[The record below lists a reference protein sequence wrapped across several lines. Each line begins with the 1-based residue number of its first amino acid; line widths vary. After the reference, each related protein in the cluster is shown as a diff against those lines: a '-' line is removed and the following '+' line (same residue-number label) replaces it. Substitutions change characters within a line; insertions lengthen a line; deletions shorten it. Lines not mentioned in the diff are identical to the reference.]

1 MADAAADYL
10 RTLHTSD
17 RARAAA
23 WDAVYAADDADAQ
36 RRLKELPFSDDVRAD
51 LWDIRQGASVS
62 GGSAPQAATAEQFM
76 DPSQVPQGSALRRFV
91 GNVAEQLNPITAA
104 KGIYQAVSDPR
115 ATINNLIDAQA
126 QQFSQAGQAFT
137 EGRMSEALGHGM
149 AGVLPV
155 IGPAAAGAGEQ
166 IASGDVAGGLGTG
179 LGLMAAT
186 VGPRA
191 KTVAKETVRIGSEIA
206 PKAAARVAGWAER
219 GAAERVADVMSPKV
233 GPNKTRFGNQAEKV
247 APAVARDLAT
257 DGAPL
262 TREGFRTQIQG
273 KLAEAE
279 AGLDAAA
286 DARNATAPIE
296 TRTIIDALREKRR
309 QLTAEAVQADRRYP
323 QYEGSARV
331 ARAGDEFQA
340 SGAVGTAD
348 VSPHQRGYRT
358 LEEQGQF
365 TSEPRRSGV
374 AMGADVVP
382 GPNAGRVAVID
393 QAIAELEALGPVAR
407 YEPLRRIRQAYDGPA
422 KAVYSPAMTADYL
435 KAQGG
440 KLGAADVTGVLRD
453 TLAKADP
460 QTAAA
465 NAAYHIYR
473 TADDVLEATREV
485 ERTRPRVGRQI
496 MARMTG
502 VLMGG
507 QAAGT
512 TGAVAGY
519 LGGPLLDQALASGA
533 TTQLKTAAALQ
544 RLADV
549 IRGGDVEQV
558 AVLTTRLQRELQAA
572 GRATRTTPI
581 QIHEAAQTATKTAE
595 RPEDRPPALAQR

>member
-51 LWDIRQGASVS
+51 LWDIRSGASVS

-115 ATINNLIDAQA
+115 ATINNMIDAQA
-126 QQFSQAGQAFT
+126 QQFSQAGQAFS
-137 EGRMSEALGHGM
+137 EGRLSEAIGHGA

-166 IASGDVAGGLGTG
+166 IATGDVAGGLGTG

-206 PKAAARVAGWAER
+206 PKTAARVAGWAER
-219 GAAERVADVMSPKV
+219 GAADRVADVMSPKV

-247 APAVARDLAT
+247 APAVARDLAK

-262 TREGFRTQIQG
+262 TREGLHADMSARRAQ
-273 KLAEAE
+273 AEQA
-279 AGLDAAA
+279 LDAAHDTRFKA
-286 DARNATAPIE
+286 DTFETAPI
-296 TRTIIDALREKRR
+296 IADLRAQRR
-309 QLTAEAVQADRRYP
+309 RFTAEAV
-323 QYEGSARV
+323 EGSRVPRAERERVSSILDERGQPVRVRESVDTPIGEDVVPRPNAARV
-331 ARAGDEFQA
+331 AQ
-340 SGAVGTAD
+340 
-348 VSPHQRGYRT
+348 
-358 LEEQGQF
+358 
-365 TSEPRRSGV
+365 
-374 AMGADVVP
+374 
-382 GPNAGRVAVID
+382 ID
-393 QAIAELEALGPVAR
+393 QAIAELRQLGPVAR
-407 YEPLRRIRQAYDGPA
+407 YDDIRTVRQAYDGPA
-422 KAVYSPAMTADYL
+422 KAVYVPSMTADYL
-435 KAQGG
+435 TAQGG
-440 KLGAADVTGVLRD
+440 KLGAADVTGVLREH
-453 TLAKADP
+453 LAKWDP

-465 NAAYHIYR
+465 NAGYHIYR

-512 TGAVAGY
+512 AGAVAGY

-549 IRGGDVEQV
+549 IRRGDVEQV
-558 AVLTTRLQRELQAA
+558 AVLTSRLQRELQAA

-581 QIHEAAQTATKTAE
+581 QIHEAGQAATRTAE
-595 RPEDRPPALAQR
+595 SPEDRPPALAQR